1 MSLEKVMFQE
11 RGAQTATI
19 FSWAF
24 KGKTTQEGIFST
36 LNDLFKTMC
45 YWKTLWAIGV
55 AFYLELKK
63 KKKKNSESGYKDSK
77 AGNSLPLSL
86 RKAESDTKEQG
97 SQKWLIL

>member
-1 MSLEKVMFQE
+1 
-11 RGAQTATI
+11 
-19 FSWAF
+19 
-24 KGKTTQEGIFST
+24 
-36 LNDLFKTMC
+36 MC

-55 AFYLELKK
+55 AFYLEL
-63 KKKKNSESGYKDSK
+63 KKKNSESGYKDSK

>member
-1 MSLEKVMFQE
+1 MYLEKVMFLEQ
-11 RGAQTATI
+11 GVQTASI

-24 KGKTTQEGIFST
+24 RGKTSREGIFST
-36 LNDLFKTMC
+36 LNDRFKTMC
-45 YWKTLWAIGV
+45 YWKTLWATGA
-55 AFYLELKK
+55 AFYSEF
-63 KKKKNSESGYKDSK
+63 KKKKNSESGYKDSR

>member
-1 MSLEKVMFQE
+1 MSLEKVMFQKW
-11 RGAQTATI
+11 GAQTATI

-24 KGKTTQEGIFST
+24 KGKTTREGIFST

-45 YWKTLWAIGV
+45 YWKTLWATGT
-55 AFYLELKK
+55 AFYLELK

-77 AGNSLPLSL
+77 VGKSLPLSL

>member
-63 KKKKNSESGYKDSK
+63 KKRIQNQV
-77 AGNSLPLSL
+77 
-86 RKAESDTKEQG
+86 TKIAKQG
-97 SQKWLIL
+97 THCPYR